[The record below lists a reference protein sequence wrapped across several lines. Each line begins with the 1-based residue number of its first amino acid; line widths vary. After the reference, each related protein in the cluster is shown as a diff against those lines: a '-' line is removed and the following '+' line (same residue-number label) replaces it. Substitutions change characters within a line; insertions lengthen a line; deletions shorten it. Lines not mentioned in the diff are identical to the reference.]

1 MNQHAIEQS
10 ELWLQ
15 VSAKVLME
23 EPARLQQCILA
34 IYKNR
39 PELCCYATDL
49 AQLRMTGPAMET
61 NLLEIW
67 EAKTVDSI
75 ERIIGKNNNDHPA
88 GRALSFFADL
98 MKANLTPQ
106 QTVH

>member
-1 MNQHAIEQS
+1 MNQPAIGQS
-10 ELWLQ
+10 EQWLQ

-23 EPARLQQCILA
+23 DPARLQQCILT

-67 EAKTVDSI
+67 EAKTIDCI
-75 ERIIGKNNNDHPA
+75 EQIIGKTGNDHPA
-88 GRALSFFADL
+88 ERALSFFADL
-98 MKANLTPQ
+98 VKANLDPLRI
-106 QTVH
+106 VH